1 MLQDLLK
8 KQRRQLWLSREAEWV
23 AAILAYRRT
32 TETGGP
38 MTSVGDRTTIPTP
51 EDIATFRPSA
61 LEVLTTARVTSG
73 M

>member
-8 KQRRQLWLSREAEWV
+8 KQRRQLWVSRELAWV
-23 AAILAYRRT
+23 AAILTHRQVP
-32 TETGGP
+32 ETQAP
-38 MTSVGDRTTIPTP
+38 MTNVGTTISTP

-61 LEVLTTARVTSG
+61 LEVLTTARTASG

>member
-8 KQRRQLWLSREAEWV
+8 KQRRQLWLSREADWV
-23 AAILAYRRT
+23 AAILAHRRAP
-32 TETGGP
+32 ETGGP
-38 MTSVGDRTTIPTP
+38 MTGVGDRTAIPTP

-61 LEVLTTARVTSG
+61 LEVLTTARTASG